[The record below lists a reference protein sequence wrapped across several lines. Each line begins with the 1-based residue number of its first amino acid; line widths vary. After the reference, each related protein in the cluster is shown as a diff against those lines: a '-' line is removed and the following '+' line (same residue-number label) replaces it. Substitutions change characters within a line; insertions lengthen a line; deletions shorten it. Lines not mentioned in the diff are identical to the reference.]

1 MKNLR
6 MKNEEQSSGRFLI
19 LPLSGDSSFFME
31 LLFAVLFYLSFGIRV
46 VYVVPFHWLELLLQV
61 LEGYEQ
67 GRYNKDL
74 QYHTD

>member
-6 MKNEEQSSGRFLI
+6 MKNEEQSLGKAFI
-19 LPLSGDSSFFME
+19 GLSGNGSSFFME
-31 LLFAVLFYLSFGIRV
+31 LLFAVLFYLSFGILV